1 MVIPDANLLIYAYQ
15 SQTVQHEAA
24 LAWLEAQFAGEDIVG
39 LCWPTL
45 WAFIRIDSNPRIWR
59 RFAPSPDELFD
70 RIDEWQEQ
78 PNVVL
83 IQPGPRHKQ
92 IFRKLV
98 RESSATGIC

>member
-1 MVIPDANLLIYAYQ
+1 VVIPDANLLIYAYQ

-45 WAFIRIDSNPRIWR
+45 WAFIRINSNPRIWR

-70 RIDEWQEQ
+70 RIDGGRSGRMWYLY
-78 PNVVL
+78 NRDRVINRFFGSWFAKAV
-83 IQPGPRHKQ
+83 PR
-92 IFRKLV
+92 
-98 RESSATGIC
+98 GIC